1 MSQLEVRGFWNCAAR
16 SCSSASPSASPK
28 ALSAASEPSWAFG
41 ALDGAKGYR
50 ECRTFYRQL
59 CLIVEHFL
67 EMIKSKKEMKIGFA
81 DRGKMKEPC
90 IRTNMLVFLLLVS
103 VLGIWI
109 WIFVAGTSKSLTIHI
124 KTQSLILGPSSGP
137 SGLRPKWSF
146 SFFLNIF
153 NLPYLSISAM
163 FGFRARQSVW
173 FHLVPSGSQVIQP
186 YCVGL
191 GALVGR
197 AAAGCLG
204 AKAFVSECLRAIRF

>member
-1 MSQLEVRGFWNCAAR
+1 
-16 SCSSASPSASPK
+16 
-28 ALSAASEPSWAFG
+28 
-41 ALDGAKGYR
+41 
-50 ECRTFYRQL
+50 
-59 CLIVEHFL
+59 
-67 EMIKSKKEMKIGFA
+67 MIKSKKEMKIGFE

-124 KTQSLILGPSSGP
+124 KTQSLGLLWAHQAYGLSEAFHFFSTSSTCH
-137 SGLRPKWSF
+137 
-146 SFFLNIF
+146 IY
-153 NLPYLSISAM
+153 PYLPCSDSERR
-163 FGFRARQSVW
+163 RA
-173 FHLVPSGSQVIQP
+173 VPSGSQVIQP

-204 AKAFVSECLRAIRF
+204 AKAVSECLRAI